1 MYVIFKD
8 DSSVIL
14 SDQGEF
20 STVGSEFLKQG
31 EGLAWSEEH
40 LDRILD
46 SLKRNEGKSFLLY
59 GQDSK
64 EMWSAFCS
72 RFKII
77 EAAGGIVKNEK
88 DECLFI
94 YRNDTWDLPKG
105 KIDPGETFEQAA
117 LREVEEEC
125 GISDLQLGSR
135 IQNTYHIYEHKEKQ
149 ILKITY
155 WYLMNSRQNILTPQV
170 EEGITELGWKTA
182 ADRDEILD
190 NTYPNIKM
198 LLTEQGLL
206 GL

>member
-40 LDRILD
+40 LDRVLD
-46 SLKRNEGKSFLLY
+46 SLKQNNGKSFLLY
-59 GQDSK
+59 GHDSK

-72 RFKII
+72 YFKVI

-155 WYLMNSRQNILTPQV
+155 WYLMHSRQS
-170 EEGITELGWKTA
+170 
-182 ADRDEILD
+182 
-190 NTYPNIKM
+190 
-198 LLTEQGLL
+198 
-206 GL
+206 

>member
-31 EGLAWSEEH
+31 EGLVWSEEH
-40 LDRILD
+40 LDRVLD

-59 GQDSK
+59 GQDSR
-64 EMWSAFCS
+64 EMWSAFSS

-77 EAAGGIVKNEK
+77 EAAGGIVNNER
-88 DECLFI
+88 DECLMIF
-94 YRNDTWDLPKG
+94 RNDTWDLPKG

-155 WYLMNSRQNILTPQV
+155 WYLMHSRQSSLTPQV
-170 EEGITELGWKTA
+170 EEAITELGWKTA
-182 ADRDEILD
+182 ADRDAILD

-198 LLTEQGLL
+198 LLIEQGLL